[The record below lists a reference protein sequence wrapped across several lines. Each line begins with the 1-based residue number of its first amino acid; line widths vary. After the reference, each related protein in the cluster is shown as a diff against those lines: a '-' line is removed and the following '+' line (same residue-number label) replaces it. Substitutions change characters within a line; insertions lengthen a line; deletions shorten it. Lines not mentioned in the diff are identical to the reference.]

1 MTETTC
7 PKCYGDGIVGEHAE
21 LCDLCLGKGYVS
33 KEVADDFVNLI
44 IQLSEILMDGDTE

>member
-1 MTETTC
+1 MTISTC

-33 KEVADDFVNLI
+33 KEVADDYEKII
-44 IQLSEILMDGDTE
+44 IQLSEILMESDTE